1 METLVLPNNSSP
13 SLEAA
18 IEAACVLLHRGCVVG
33 VPSET
38 VYGLAGDALNP
49 AAAAKIFEAK
59 QRPFFDPLICHLPG
73 KDWLNRLTVLRGT
86 EIELAER
93 LAVRFWPGPLTLVL
107 PRSDMVP
114 ELVCSGL
121 DTVALRM
128 PSHPVFQSLISRFG
142 RPLAAP
148 SANRFG
154 RISPTEAGHVFSE
167 LGGRIPMILDGGS
180 TQHGIESTIV
190 SLDGK
195 GVRILRSGPVTAED
209 LKSEVEVLPAYAPSA
224 AQGRVEAPG
233 QLESHYAPQTQ
244 LVLARALEYPQQHRS
259 GVGLLAWARPEPGFS
274 AVEVLSESQDL
285 REAAA
290 RLFGCMRRLDES
302 GVREI
307 VAELVPET
315 GLGVAIND
323 RLRRAA
329 ARRM

>member
-1 METLVLPNNSSP
+1 METLVLPNNASP

-18 IEAACVLLHRGCVVG
+18 IDEACVLLQRGCVVG

-49 AAAAKIFEAK
+49 AAAARIFEAK

-73 KDWLNRLTVLRGT
+73 KDWLSRLTVLRGE

-93 LAVRFWPGPLTLVL
+93 LAARFWPGPLTLVL
-107 PRSDMVP
+107 RRSDLVP

-128 PSHPVFQSLISRFG
+128 PAHPVFQSLLSRFG

-154 RISPTEAGHVFSE
+154 RISPTEAAHVFSE
-167 LGGRIPMILDGGS
+167 LSGRIPMILDGGP

-190 SLDGK
+190 SVDGK
-195 GVRILRSGPVTAED
+195 GVRILRSGPVTLED
-209 LKSEVEVLPAYAPSA
+209 LRSEAEVLPGCSRSEAR
-224 AQGRVEAPG
+224 GRVEAPG
-233 QLESHYAPQTQ
+233 QLDSHYAPQTP
-244 LVLARALEYPQQHRS
+244 LFLADALDHPTRQRD
-259 GVGLLAWARPEPGFS
+259 GVGLLAWTRPEPGFS

-285 REAAA
+285 TEAAS

-329 ARRM
+329 ARKR

>member
-1 METLVLPNNSSP
+1 META
-13 SLEAA
+13 LE
-18 IEAACVLLHRGCVVG
+18 EACTLLRRGCVVG

-59 QRPFFDPLICHLPG
+59 QRPFFDPLICHLPE
-73 KDWLNRLTVLRGT
+73 KDWLNRLADLRG
-86 EIELAER
+86 EEHELAAR
-93 LAVRFWPGPLTLVL
+93 LTFRFWPGPLTIVVR
-107 PRSDMVP
+107 RSGMVP
-114 ELVCSGL
+114 DLVCSGL

-128 PSHPVFQSLISRFG
+128 PSHPVFQSLLSRFG

-167 LGGRIPMILDGGS
+167 LSGRIPMILDGGP
-180 TQHGIESTIV
+180 TRHGVESTIV
-190 SLDGK
+190 SVDGR
-195 GVRILRSGPVTAED
+195 GVRILRSGPVTAEE
-209 LKSEVEVLPAYAPSA
+209 LRSEVELLPACPDSG

-244 LVLARALEYPQQHRS
+244 LVLARALEYPPRQRT

-274 AVEVLSESQDL
+274 AVEVLSAAQDL
-285 REAAA
+285 PEAAA

-329 ARRM
+329 AKRR